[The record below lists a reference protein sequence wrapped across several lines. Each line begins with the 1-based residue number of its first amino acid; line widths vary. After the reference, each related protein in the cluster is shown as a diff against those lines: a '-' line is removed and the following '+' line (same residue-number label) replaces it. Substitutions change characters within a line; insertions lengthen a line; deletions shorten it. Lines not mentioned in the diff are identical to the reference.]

1 MRRVA
6 DRREMIFIIS
16 PPPNQQWMNCRIVVL
31 KKTNFHIYPSSLKS
45 KEKRPRK
52 KKKKTENKTSSFWW
66 RTQLPRPISK
76 RKEKHLNVTVC
87 RPRKS
92 RSHPKERIKFI
103 KKGFGAFNTPTT
115 QPYKKKRR
123 RRKKSVVIII
133 TFYSSILLI
142 ILQLRKDVP
151 LTTKKKK
158 NRRRIN
164 PPTTSVVLYYPVSRS
179 EMQRYPHA
187 AHNIQQFLKGRRG
200 KKNSSQRKEKKKLAS
215 FIVLVLARYH
225 I

>member
-1 MRRVA
+1 
-6 DRREMIFIIS
+6 
-16 PPPNQQWMNCRIVVL
+16 
-31 KKTNFHIYPSSLKS
+31 
-45 KEKRPRK
+45 
-52 KKKKTENKTSSFWW
+52 
-66 RTQLPRPISK
+66 
-76 RKEKHLNVTVC
+76 VTVC

-158 NRRRIN
+158 NIRRIK

-179 EMQRYPHA
+179 EMQRYP
-187 AHNIQQFLKGRRG
+187 NIQQFLKGRRE
-200 KKNSSQRKEKKKLAS
+200 KKIPVKEKRKKLAS

>member
-1 MRRVA
+1 M
-6 DRREMIFIIS
+6 
-16 PPPNQQWMNCRIVVL
+16 
-31 KKTNFHIYPSSLKS
+31 
-45 KEKRPRK
+45 
-52 KKKKTENKTSSFWW
+52 
-66 RTQLPRPISK
+66 
-76 RKEKHLNVTVC
+76 C

-115 QPYKKKRR
+115 QPYKKKKKKKKVSCDYYYLLFFHFAHYFTVKERR
-123 RRKKSVVIII
+123 P
-133 TFYSSILLI
+133 TDN
-142 ILQLRKDVP
+142 QE
-151 LTTKKKK
+151 KK

-179 EMQRYPHA
+179 EMQRYP
-187 AHNIQQFLKGRRG
+187 NIQQFLKGRRE
-200 KKNSSQRKEKKKLAS
+200 KKIPVKEKRKKLAS